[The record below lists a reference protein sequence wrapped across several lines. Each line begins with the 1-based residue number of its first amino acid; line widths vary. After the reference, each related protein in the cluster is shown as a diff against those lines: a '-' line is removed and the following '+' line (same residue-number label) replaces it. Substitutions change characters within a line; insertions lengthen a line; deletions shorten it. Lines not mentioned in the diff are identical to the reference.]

1 MLSWTF
7 CGNKNMS
14 QNFRPSSRDRSSWM
28 LDAST
33 EDILVACGDK
43 IFKIESQISPKIF
56 VFFLALSYAGKQM
69 LMLSY
74 SDAYVC
80 KSLFGIWKSFS
91 SRGNTSSWGTIYPKE
106 KYFVSLLL
114 LPCLIICNIYWCWI
128 IPVLRNIL
136 FNWNPM
142 SESIV

>member
-1 MLSWTF
+1 
-7 CGNKNMS
+7 
-14 QNFRPSSRDRSSWM
+14 M

-43 IFKIESQISPKIF
+43 IFKIESRISPKIF

-80 KSLFGIWKSFS
+80 KSLFGI
-91 SRGNTSSWGTIYPKE
+91 
-106 KYFVSLLL
+106 
-114 LPCLIICNIYWCWI
+114 
-128 IPVLRNIL
+128 
-136 FNWNPM
+136 
-142 SESIV
+142 